1 MNRYLDAAIDGVY
14 TAGTTLLGY
23 MVGVGT
29 GGPVMPS
36 KAALFTAFITGV
48 IGFANQLRG
57 LNRPASS

>member
-1 MNRYLDAAIDGVY
+1 MNQYIDAAIDGVY

-23 MVGVGT
+23 MVAQ

-36 KAALFTAFITGV
+36 KAALLVALVTGL

-57 LNRPASS
+57 VRKLPPR